1 MSAGDSA
8 APAGWR
14 WVGVSVVLA
23 IHDRQLAEHG
33 GEDGIR
39 DLGMVESALARP
51 LNLASYEDPDAAA
64 LAASYA
70 WGLARNHGFIDG
82 NKRTAWVAAR
92 LFLADNGRNF
102 EFEPLEAVRIME
114 GVAAGRID
122 EKLRSPTGSG
132 RGSESEWNGGDSL

>member
-8 APAGWR
+8 APDEWR

-64 LAASYA
+64 LAAAYA

-122 EKLRSPTGSG
+122 EAALAGWFRSRLGK
-132 RGSESEWNGGDSL
+132 

>member
-64 LAASYA
+64 LAAAYA

-82 NKRTAWVAAR
+82 NKRTAWVVAR

-122 EKLRSPTGSG
+122 EAALVGWFRSRLGK
-132 RGSESEWNGGDSL
+132 

>member
-64 LAASYA
+64 LAAAYA

-122 EKLRSPTGSG
+122 EAALAGCFRSRLGK
-132 RGSESEWNGGDSL
+132 

>member
-51 LNLASYEDPDAAA
+51 LNLAGYEDPDAAA

-122 EKLRSPTGSG
+122 EAALAGWFRSRLGK
-132 RGSESEWNGGDSL
+132 